1 MRDAQQ
7 LYNTRFAAGCQQFLQ
22 RFLHLFQIFSFGLF
36 LIKITLVFP
45 LPWRPSAQ
53 KAAPQAPEVPACG
66 AAFAH
71 KKNHKLS
78 LWKNRAVALMGRKR
92 NSFWE
97 LQRRRPLPAAEA
109 GRSCWEPQPVTANFQ
124 FLKMLCPSGTAL
136 LQRAHVLK

>member
-66 AAFAH
+66 AAFAVCGALDRCMELEAMYR
-71 KKNHKLS
+71 KGWQDAEKLVQ
-78 LWKNRAVALMGRKR
+78 WYRAAK
-92 NSFWE
+92 
-97 LQRRRPLPAAEA
+97 AEA
-109 GRSCWEPQPVTANFQ
+109 
-124 FLKMLCPSGTAL
+124 
-136 LQRAHVLK
+136 